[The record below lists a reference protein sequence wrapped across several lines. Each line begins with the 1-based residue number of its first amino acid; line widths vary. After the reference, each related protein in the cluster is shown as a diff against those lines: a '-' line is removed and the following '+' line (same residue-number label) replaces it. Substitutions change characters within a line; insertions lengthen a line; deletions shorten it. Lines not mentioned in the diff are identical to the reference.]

1 MSKFR
6 REDEWKEDQVAQQ
19 GAMAAQEEESNTG
32 QEVNPRTVYIDMD
45 HLRPNKRNEYKMTDI
60 ENLSA
65 MIKLSGGILQNL
77 IVRPDEEEGY
87 YIITTGERR
96 WRAARLL
103 RDQGEYPEEFHN
115 TVPCTVSDPEKI
127 NLPLDRDAK
136 EDFSILVTNQYRDK
150 TDGELFMEIQKW
162 KKIIGRLRQAGV
174 EYLPAG
180 YNDGEG
186 EELQIKGKKT
196 RDIVA
201 AQLGVS
207 DRQVTRFEGVEKHAS
222 DELLDMLM
230 ADEMNLSAAE
240 TLSKLRQ
247 EEQEKIIKQLR
258 KEKPDNLTKAVKEK
272 VRKQEEKIA
281 VQEEEVMS
289 DMQMLIDL
297 AAGKEL
303 LLTETAYKRYKR
315 AVEQISQLLGG
326 GRDED

>member
-19 GAMAAQEEESNTG
+19 GAMVAQEEEINTG
-32 QEVNPRTVYIDMD
+32 QEVKPRTVYIDMD

-103 RDQGEYPEEFHN
+103 RDQGEYPEEFNN

-127 NLPLDRDAK
+127 DLPLDRDAK

-162 KKIIGRLRQAGV
+162 KKIIGKLRQAGV

-258 KEKPDNLTKAVKEK
+258 KEKPDNFTKAVKEK

>member
-6 REDEWKEDQVAQQ
+6 RDDEWKEGQVALQ
-19 GAMAAQEEESNTG
+19 GAMAAQEEESGTE
-32 QEVNPRTVYIDMD
+32 QEGKNRTVYIDMD

-60 ENLSA
+60 ENLGA

-127 NLPLDRDAK
+127 NLPLDREAK

-150 TDGELFMEIQKW
+150 TDGEMFMEIRKW
-162 KKIIGRLRQAGV
+162 KEIIGKLRRAGV

-196 RDIVA
+196 RDLVA

-207 DRQVTRFEGVEKHAS
+207 DRQVTRFEGVEKHGS
-222 DELLDMLM
+222 DKLLDMLM

-240 TLSKLRQ
+240 TLAKLHKK
-247 EEQEKIIKQLR
+247 EQEKIIEQIQ
-258 KEKPDNLTKAVKEK
+258 KEKPGNVTKAVKEK
-272 VRKQEEKIA
+272 VGRQEQKVA
-281 VQEEEVMS
+281 VQEEEIIS
-289 DMQMLIDL
+289 DMQELIGL
-297 AAGKEL
+297 AIGKEI
-303 LLTETAYKRYKR
+303 LLTETAYKKYKK
-315 AVEQISQLLGG
+315 AVEQISKLLGG
-326 GRDED
+326 GQNGN

>member
-19 GAMAAQEEESNTG
+19 GAMVAQEEEINTG
-32 QEVNPRTVYIDMD
+32 QEVKPRTVYIDMD

-103 RDQGEYPEEFHN
+103 RDQGEYPEEFQN

-127 NLPLDRDAK
+127 DLPLDRDAK

-162 KKIIGRLRQAGV
+162 KKIIGKLRQAGV

-258 KEKPDNLTKAVKEK
+258 KEKPDNFTKAVKEK

>member
-19 GAMAAQEEESNTG
+19 GAMVAQEEEINTG
-32 QEVNPRTVYIDMD
+32 QEVKPRTVYIDMD
-45 HLRPNKRNEYKMTDI
+45 HLRPNKRNEYRMTDI

-103 RDQGEYPEEFHN
+103 RDQGEYPEEFNN

-127 NLPLDRDAK
+127 DLPLDRDAK

-162 KKIIGRLRQAGV
+162 KKIIGKLRQAGV

-258 KEKPDNLTKAVKEK
+258 KEKPDNFTKAVKEK

-326 GRDED
+326 DRDED

>member
-6 REDEWKEDQVAQQ
+6 REDEWKEDQVSQQ

-103 RDQGEYPEEFHN
+103 RDQGEYLEEFHN

-162 KKIIGRLRQAGV
+162 KKIIGKLRQAGV

-201 AQLGVS
+201 TQLGVS

-240 TLSKLRQ
+240 TLSKLRK

-297 AAGKEL
+297 ATGKEL

>member
-6 REDEWKEDQVAQQ
+6 REDEWKDGQAAQQ
-19 GAMAAQEEESNTG
+19 GAMAAQEEESNTE
-32 QEVNPRTVYIDMD
+32 QEVKPRTVYIDMD

-103 RDQGEYPEEFHN
+103 RDQGEYPEEFHS

-162 KKIIGRLRQAGV
+162 KEIIGKLRQAGV

-247 EEQEKIIKQLR
+247 EEQKKIIKQLR

-289 DMQMLIDL
+289 DMQMLVDL
-297 AAGKEL
+297 AAGKKL

-315 AVEQISQLLGG
+315 AVEQISQLLGE

>member
-19 GAMAAQEEESNTG
+19 GAMVAQEEEINTG
-32 QEVNPRTVYIDMD
+32 QEVKPRTVYIDMD

-103 RDQGEYPEEFHN
+103 RDQGEYPEEFQN

-127 NLPLDRDAK
+127 DLPLDRDAK

-162 KKIIGRLRQAGV
+162 KKIIGKLRQAGV

-207 DRQVTRFEGVEKHAS
+207 DRQVTRFEGVEK
-222 DELLDMLM
+222 
-230 ADEMNLSAAE
+230 
-240 TLSKLRQ
+240 TCK
-247 EEQEKIIKQLR
+247 
-258 KEKPDNLTKAVKEK
+258 
-272 VRKQEEKIA
+272 
-281 VQEEEVMS
+281 
-289 DMQMLIDL
+289 
-297 AAGKEL
+297 
-303 LLTETAYKRYKR
+303 
-315 AVEQISQLLGG
+315 
-326 GRDED
+326 